1 MTQQN
6 QLSSLVQTLEASGI
20 PFLGLILVALL
31 LLLVIIALS
40 FGIGCLL
47 TRLSLSRSADERVK
61 DALKRSRA
69 VLGGLASEQLAPFL
83 PNFPC
88 NSADAR
94 FVGKP
99 IDFIAFPGAA
109 TDGPI
114 EEILLIEVKTGKSQL
129 SGREKEIRDCVESGR
144 VRYIEYRI

>member
-1 MTQQN
+1 MDHSQID
-6 QLSSLVQTLEASGI
+6 QLVTALEKSGI
-20 PFLGLILVALL
+20 PFAGFLLAGLLV
-31 LLLVIIALS
+31 LLVIIALS
-40 FGIGCLL
+40 FGIGSLV
-47 TRLSLSRSADERVK
+47 TRLSLSHSADERVK

-69 VLGGLASEQLAPFL
+69 VLGGLASEQVAPFL

-99 IDFIAFPGAA
+99 VDFIAFPGAA
-109 TDGPI
+109 SDGPI
-114 EEILLIEVKTGKSQL
+114 EEILLIEVKTGSSQL
-129 SGREKEIRDCVESGR
+129 SQREKEIRSCVESGR